1 MTALSPAKQRK
12 CKGCGEQFTP
22 VRPLQQACSLP
33 CAAKVGKAK
42 AERERS
48 KAQREERR
56 LDRKKLEQLKT
67 KPQLTQEAQREFNR
81 YVRLRDFHRPCIS
94 CGCSLVHFGVGGL
107 VDAGH
112 YRSVG
117 SAPHLRFDEANCH
130 AQCVKCNRYGS
141 GMAVDYRM
149 GLLSRLGLD
158 VVHRLETDNTPRN
171 YTKDELR
178 SIRDTYRA
186 RANTLK
192 KEVMP

>member
-1 MTALSPAKQRK
+1 MTLLTQTKRRK

-48 KAQREERR
+48 KAQRDERR
-56 LDRKKLEQLKT
+56 IDRKKLEQLKS
-67 KPQLTQEAQREFNR
+67 KPQLTHEAQREFNR
-81 YVRLRDFHRPCIS
+81 YVRLRDAGLACIS
-94 CGCSLVHFGVGGL
+94 CGGQLVHGGVGGH

-117 SAPHLRFDEANCH
+117 SAPHLRFDEDNCH
-130 AQCVKCNRYGS
+130 AQCVRCNRYGS
-141 GMAVDYRM
+141 GMAVDYRA

-158 VVHRLETDNTPRN
+158 VVERLEADNTSRH

-178 SIRDTYRA
+178 SIRDEYRA
-186 RANTLK
+186 KANKIK